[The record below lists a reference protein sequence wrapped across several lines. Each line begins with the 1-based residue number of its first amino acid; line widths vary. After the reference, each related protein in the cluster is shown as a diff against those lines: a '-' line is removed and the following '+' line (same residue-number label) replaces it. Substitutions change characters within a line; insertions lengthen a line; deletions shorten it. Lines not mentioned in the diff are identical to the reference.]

1 MSNTIGKKSRVEAT
15 PNHYRTALGQAIEA
29 VQKAVWGKDTSI
41 HQAFAAILAGGHLLI
56 EDVPGVGKTTLATAL
71 AKVIGAG
78 FGRIQLTSDLLP
90 SDITGMVRPDCTGQ
104 LSFVPGPIMNQ
115 VVLLDELNRA
125 SPKTQ
130 SALLEVMA
138 EGVVT
143 VDGFR
148 HKVPQPFVVIATQN
162 PLEHHGVYPLP
173 ESQLDRFMLSLELG
187 YPSVDV
193 EARLLSEGSAIEGF
207 LSEMASV
214 LTPGMMVAMRCE
226 VDRIFMD
233 KDLAQYVV
241 QIMEV
246 TRNASEIALGCS
258 TRAAMALAALA
269 RSSAWMDGRDYVA
282 PDDVYGML
290 IPSLAHRIRLN
301 GLGAQSLEDKQNILF
316 RLIKTVRIP
325 R

>member
-29 VQKAVWGKDTSI
+29 VKKAVWGKDTSI
-41 HQAFAAILAGGHLLI
+41 HQAFATILAGGHLLI